1 MAKEPEK
8 FERKKVRKKRKPM
21 SEEQRKQ
28 AVERLAKA
36 RAARQAANPSQ
47 PKNVCEEVLNLPDE
61 HFLSYNKVREW
72 IKTNQELLKEAR
84 AEERRGTK
92 GAHAEVKSLEAY
104 IRNMNKYLRD
114 GDWVDNFYG
123 SDQGNKIKWRCVHPA
138 YDDDGNIKRS
148 HGVFYMDLGYRW
160 GYEPE
165 DDDYY
170 EEEDCA

>member
-1 MAKEPEK
+1 MANEPEK

-47 PKNVCEEVLNLPDE
+47 PKNVCEEVLALDDE
-61 HFLSYNKVREW
+61 HFLSYKKVRGW
-72 IKTNQELLKEAR
+72 IKANQELLKEAR
-84 AEERRGTK
+84 ASVRQGIK
-92 GAHAEVKSLEAY
+92 GAEAEVKSLEAY

-123 SDQGNKIKWRCVHPA
+123 EHMNNTIKWRCVHPA

-165 DDDYY
+165 
-170 EEEDCA
+170 EDLV